1 MTLPK
6 HVSGVMIATGF
17 ALLLYN
23 LFFLG
28 SDLSAHISGVVLGA
42 ALILSGILFWF
53 IEFTPE
59 RRNYAIC
66 MLNFGI
72 VALFVGLIIS
82 VFLDPLLATG
92 AFMFGTIILI
102 VGILFWFFEPKGSGP
117 LW

>member
-92 AFMFGTIILI
+92 AFMFGTIVLI